1 MAKQEEAKISTLL
14 SNLWERN
21 LPTLRER
28 LDILDR
34 AASTASSGELPEDSR
49 AEALDIAH
57 RLSGSLGMFG
67 YHQGTEIARQIEQ
80 ILKAPTPATLLGLT
94 SLTRDLHQSLAEKK

>member
-1 MAKQEEAKISTLL
+1 MRKHEEAKISILL
-14 SNLWERN
+14 SDLWERN

-34 AASTASSGELPEDSR
+34 AASTASSGKLPEDAR

-67 YHQGTEIARQIEQ
+67 YHQGTEIARQIEE
-80 ILKAPTPATLLGLT
+80 ILKAPTPASLVRLT
-94 SLTRDLHQSLAEKK
+94 PLTRDLRQSLAEKK